1 MAEVIG
7 GNHIMAP
14 LPERMTPRQS
24 APLARELAR
33 QIAGKDRLQM
43 FDPPRRRE
51 HHAFLRRR

>member
-24 APLARELAR
+24 APLARELAPPDR
-33 QIAGKDRLQM
+33 RKGPTAGVRPSGIHHRL
-43 FDPPRRRE
+43 
-51 HHAFLRRR
+51 A